1 MVIGRT
7 SQTAIETDPTLSN
20 DDKTEALE
28 QLKTI
33 TEAGKHPKEGAIQK
47 TVKTA
52 FKILKGTIADLPA
65 TEQLTQVAIKILP
78 LIAKFFGF

>member
-1 MVIGRT
+1 MVIGRAG
-7 SQTAIETDPTLSN
+7 QTAIETDPTLSN

-33 TEAGKHPKEGAIQK
+33 IEAGKHPKEGAIQK

-65 TEQLTQVAIKILP
+65 TEQLAQVGIKVLP

>member
-7 SQTAIETDPTLSN
+7 SQTAIETDPTLSS
-20 DDKTEALE
+20 DDKAEALE
-28 QLKTI
+28 QIKAI
-33 TEAGKHPKEGAIQK
+33 AAAGTQPKEGAIQK

-52 FKILKGTIADLPA
+52 FKILKGTIADLPD
-65 TEQLTQVAIKILP
+65 TEKLFQVGIKVLP